1 MSLKSNIRD
10 YLSLNCPGL
19 KLYRT
24 ITAYLKR
31 GELRKAA
38 AISAFAVIV
47 IGSLQKRLTWS
58 HFTLSIKDI
67 FTQTTSIFFTTAS
80 ANIFVGFVPL
90 TGMAPTLGGIVE
102 DADVSLWL

>member
-1 MSLKSNIRD
+1 M
-10 YLSLNCPGL
+10 
-19 KLYRT
+19 
-24 ITAYLKR
+24 
-31 GELRKAA
+31 
-38 AISAFAVIV
+38 
-47 IGSLQKRLTWS
+47 GSLQKRLTWS

>member
-1 MSLKSNIRD
+1 ML
-10 YLSLNCPGL
+10 LF
-19 KLYRT
+19 T
-24 ITAYLKR
+24 IIIGGIYGSVFTAI
-31 GELRKAA
+31 EAA

-102 DADVSLWL
+102 DADVSLCSGRPSCAPATGYRSR

>member
-1 MSLKSNIRD
+1 ML
-10 YLSLNCPGL
+10 LF
-19 KLYRT
+19 T
-24 ITAYLKR
+24 IIIGGIYGSVFTAI
-31 GELRKAA
+31 EAA

-58 HFTLSIKDI
+58 HFTLSIKDT
-67 FTQTTSIFFTTAS
+67 FTQTTSIFFTTAAA